1 MEHRARRAGRPLTD
15 ADPALMYVAGTAY
28 PRPSLSRMSGLLEPG
43 TDLDGFQ
50 IDTHLHAGAMGD
62 VYRVTHPAHS
72 LPLLLKMPRLSSGPV
87 MENLLGFEMESLILP
102 ALKSPHVP
110 RFIAAGDLTRLPYL
124 VLEYVPGM
132 SLEKRLAESRL
143 TAGEV
148 ARIGAEIADALQ
160 SVHRQGVIHLDL
172 KPDNILLREG
182 GGVALI
188 DFGLSH
194 HARLPDLLAEEQR
207 FTAGSAPYVS
217 PEQIEGSRNDPRS
230 DLFALGVV
238 LYEMATGELP
248 FGLPETAA
256 GLRDRLWLDPPPPRT
271 LVPDLP
277 PWLQEIILRCLEVNA
292 SARYQTAA
300 LVAFDL
306 RHPAQVQ
313 LTRRAE
319 KRTRAGVFAQI
330 GRWWGQRTR
339 PARRQETRT
348 HTPVILVAVHTE
360 QLDDSRQEA
369 IHRATRQALLASPEV
384 RLACVS
390 VLQGTDDPAAR
401 SGADPHLEHLVRLRH
416 WVEPLQLP
424 AERLSLHVLDDASP
438 TGAILD
444 FARNNHVDLIILGA
458 PGEGARTRSWW
469 RSTAS
474 GVAAKA
480 PCSVYLV
487 RVPEPEEPAEEPMF
501 TEDDLP

>member
-1 MEHRARRAGRPLTD
+1 
-15 ADPALMYVAGTAY
+15 
-28 PRPSLSRMSGLLEPG
+28 MSGLLEPG
-43 TDLDGFQ
+43 VEVDGFKV
-50 IDTHLHAGAMGD
+50 TEHLHAGAMGD
-62 VYRVTHPAHS
+62 VYRVTHPAHGF
-72 LPLLLKMPRLSSGPV
+72 PLILKMPRLSRGPV
-87 MENLLGFEMESLILP
+87 MENLLGFEMESMILP
-102 ALKSPHVP
+102 TLKGPHLP
-110 RFIAAGDLTRLPYL
+110 RFVAAGDLTRLPYL
-124 VLEYVPGM
+124 VLEYVAGR
-132 SLEKRLAESRL
+132 SLENRLSEGRL
-143 TAGEV
+143 TAGDV

-194 HARLPDLLAEEQR
+194 HVRFPDLLAEEQR

-217 PEQIEGSRNDPRS
+217 PEQVEGSRHDLRS

-248 FGLPETAA
+248 FGIPETAA
-256 GLRDRLWLDPPPPRT
+256 GLRDRLWLDPLPPRAH
-271 LVPDLP
+271 VPDLP

-292 SARYQTAA
+292 PARYQTAA

-313 LTRRAE
+313 LTRRAQ
-319 KRTRAGVFAQI
+319 KSDRAGLLGQI

-339 PARRQETRT
+339 PARRQEARGQ
-348 HTPVILVAVHTE
+348 TPVILVAVQTE
-360 QLDDSRQEA
+360 HLDDVRQEA
-369 IHRATRQALLASPEV
+369 IHRATRQALAGSQEV

-401 SGADPHLEHLVRLRH
+401 SGEDPHLEHLVRLRH

-424 AERLSLHVLDDASP
+424 AERLSLHVLDASSP
-438 TGAILD
+438 GGAILD

-458 PGEGARTRSWW
+458 PSEGSRTAAWW

-474 GVAAKA
+474 TVAAKA
-480 PCSVYLV
+480 PCSVFLV
-487 RVPEPEEPAEEPMF
+487 RVPEAEEAEEGLTF
-501 TEDDLP
+501 SEEDMP